1 MIKYKRNR
9 FIRGICV
16 FGYIK
21 WMDVI
26 INDILKMGGFMKL

>member
-1 MIKYKRNR
+1 MINYKRNR

-21 WMDVI
+21 WMDVN
-26 INDILKMGGFMKL
+26 INNILKMDGFMKL